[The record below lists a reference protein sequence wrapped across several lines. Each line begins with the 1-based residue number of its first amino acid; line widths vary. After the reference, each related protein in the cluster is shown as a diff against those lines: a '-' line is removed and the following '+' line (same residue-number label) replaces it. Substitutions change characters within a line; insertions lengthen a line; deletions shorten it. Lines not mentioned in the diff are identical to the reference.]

1 MQPSEDAKFSPPT
14 KIFPFKIPRLLQI
27 VMKNNNQRST
37 NPSIVP
43 GSIEATI
50 LMGLRNYGRKKTFA
64 EILDEAGIANDDN
77 RRLEAATSLEASG
90 LIEEVSYQLPVT
102 IRADLTSTG
111 KEVANALKQN
121 TVSKFWF
128 RNLGERWGL
137 F

>member
-1 MQPSEDAKFSPPT
+1 
-14 KIFPFKIPRLLQI
+14 
-27 VMKNNNQRST
+27 MKNNNQRST
-37 NPSIVP
+37 NPNIIP

-50 LMGLRNYGRKKTFA
+50 LMGLRTYGRKKTFA

-77 RRLEAATSLEASG
+77 RRLEAATALEASG

-102 IRADLTSTG
+102 IRADLTSAG
-111 KEVANALKQN
+111 KDVANSLQN
-121 TVSKFWF
+121 TSTKFWF